1 MTSRRNAI
9 CLGFLVLV
17 LLPGCGTTRH
27 NEVQGIDMPG
37 SLELEPLNRQ
47 QYMVLA
53 DTEGEGCS
61 EFYALWP
68 LPIFWT
74 KSENVSGGLYGF
86 ASFDTARNVAIYHAI
101 ENVPRADGLISP
113 RYWST
118 VKREGI
124 WYVKKCVVVKAKA
137 FSIKPDET
145 MPENIARRPP
155 DVEIPMKS
163 NESYDF

>member
-1 MTSRRNAI
+1 MRELSR
-9 CLGFLVLV
+9 
-17 LLPGCGTTRH
+17 LLLLLAVVVAGCSTTRF
-27 NEVQGIDMPG
+27 NEVQGLDMPD
-37 SLELEPLNRQ
+37 SMDVEPLKRS
-47 QYMVLA
+47 QYEVLS
-53 DTEGEGCS
+53 DTEGEGCA

-86 ASFDTARNVAIYHAI
+86 ASFDNARNIAMYHAI
-101 ENVPRADGLISP
+101 EKVPRADGLISP

-137 FSIKPDET
+137 FTIKPDQNL
-145 MPENIARRPP
+145 PESIERRPP
-155 DVEIPMKS
+155 DVELPLRT
-163 NESYDF
+163 NEGYEF